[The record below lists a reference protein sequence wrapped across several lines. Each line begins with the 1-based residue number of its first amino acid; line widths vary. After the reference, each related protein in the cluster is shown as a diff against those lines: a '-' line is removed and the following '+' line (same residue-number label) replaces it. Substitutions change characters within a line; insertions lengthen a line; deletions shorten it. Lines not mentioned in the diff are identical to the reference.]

1 MYNLVE
7 KFKKNAQK
15 NFEKNNSKLS
25 IENCKQGKYKLI
37 TLQFQKFFKSIIFFL
52 S

>member
-15 NFEKNNSKLS
+15 TLKNNNSKSS
-25 IENCKQGKYKLI
+25 IKNCKQGKYKLI
-37 TLQFQKFFKSIIFFL
+37 TLQF
-52 S
+52 